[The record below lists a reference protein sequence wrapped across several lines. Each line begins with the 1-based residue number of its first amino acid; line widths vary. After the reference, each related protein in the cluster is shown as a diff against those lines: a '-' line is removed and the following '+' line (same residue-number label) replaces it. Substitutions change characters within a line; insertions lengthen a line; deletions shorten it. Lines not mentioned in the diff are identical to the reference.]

1 MEKNLEGE
9 SRTGISAGLVIDRI
23 SSMCLFFLFA
33 VVPLIINPFA
43 YDYWYKPKIDS
54 IYALLAVLSIAAV
67 VRTIVLRKPP
77 ALKGNPLTMPL
88 IAYGIAS
95 ILSAWTSI
103 NPELSIH
110 GDMFREEGII
120 TILSYGALTF
130 VFASMVETEK
140 QAHNLL
146 TGLLV
151 TGFFVSLYAI
161 IQYFGFNPTEHFIPL
176 LRGVENRP
184 GSTIGNPNFLG
195 KFLVLILPLYIVY
208 YAAAASGKEKYL
220 LLSGCI
226 ISFCALI
233 LTFTRASWF
242 SFFCSV
248 MLLALLLR
256 GKTAWSKQQELLII
270 AGILIVVALSWEA
283 QSLLKKPV
291 ADDKVTPTVTGKIVR
306 IFDPGKG
313 DVRARMY
320 LWSMATALIKERP
333 LLGYG
338 PDTHAIVMGKFNLEY
353 ARRFKCSGLI
363 DRAHN
368 NYLDMAIGQG
378 LAGLLC
384 YLSIIVTFLVWL
396 VRTLKT
402 EPYASRQLLY
412 RGILAAVCGYLL
424 NDIFTFSVV
433 SVSPAFW
440 SLLGLTISIKR
451 LNERVPCYKA

>member
-1 MEKNLEGE
+1 MKKNIEDE
-9 SRTGISAGLVIDRI
+9 SLTGISAGLIIDRI
-23 SSMCLFFLFA
+23 ISMCLFFLFA
-33 VVPLIINPFA
+33 MVPLIINPFA

-54 IYALLAVLSIAAV
+54 VYALLAVLCIASVAHA
-67 VRTIVLRKPP
+67 IVLRKPP
-77 ALKGNPLTMPL
+77 AIKGNPLTMPL

-95 ILSAWTSI
+95 ILSAWASI
-103 NPELSIH
+103 SPELSIH

-120 TILSYGALTF
+120 TILSYGTLTF
-130 VFASMVETEK
+130 VFASMVETGK
-140 QAHNLL
+140 QAQNLL
-146 TGLLV
+146 KGLLI

-161 IQYFGFNPTEHFIPL
+161 IQYLGFNPTEHFIPL

-184 GSTIGNPNFLG
+184 GSTIGNPNFLS

-208 YAAAASGKEKYL
+208 YAAAARGKEKYL

-242 SFFCSV
+242 SFTCSV
-248 MLLALLLR
+248 ILLALLLR
-256 GKTAWSKQQELLII
+256 GKIAWSKQKELLII

-283 QSLLKKPV
+283 KSLLKKPV
-291 ADDKVTPTVTGKIVR
+291 AEGRVIPTVTGKIVG

-313 DVRARMY
+313 DVRARLY
-320 LWSMATALIKERP
+320 LWSIATALIKERP

-338 PDTHAIVMGKFNLEY
+338 PDTHAIIMGKFNLEY

-378 LAGLLC
+378 LLGLAA
-384 YLSIIVTFLVWL
+384 YLAIIMTFLVWL

-402 EPYASRQLLY
+402 EP
-412 RGILAAVCGYLL
+412 
-424 NDIFTFSVV
+424 DT
-433 SVSPAFW
+433 
-440 SLLGLTISIKR
+440 
-451 LNERVPCYKA
+451 